1 MEFKNW
7 MKGFGTYL
15 FAEILCLFLA
25 LTLSAVGGGLFRLIS
40 CICTIAVL
48 ICLCVNYAYN
58 RAVADRKSKVPDTM
72 ARRFFLSLSVGLPFF
87 LLGILLLLAK
97 AGVLPA
103 GFYRWYKLLDAPFLQ
118 LCNLLC
124 KEITAAAL
132 SWTKAAVLGLGKSG
146 AVCGCVG
153 DLYPGAKRR
162 CAGGTAIP
170 KEIRSIGENDEVLE
184 TGSRCYGSNNTV
196 YGDSCVF
203 SGAADNAAVSAGG
216 GCGCRQQ
223 HHHCRCIYNFAV
235 LCRAHRRQS
244 DFLGRTAAQ
253 LNLFSTYS
261 ARTAH
266 RLYQIFCVQEE

>member
-25 LTLSAVGGGLFRLIS
+25 LTLSTVGGGLFRLIS

-132 SWTKAAVLGLGKSG
+132 SWTKAAVLALVNLVPFA
-146 AVCGCVG
+146 AVWVTYTLVRKGV
-153 DLYPGAKRR
+153 
-162 CAGGTAIP
+162 
-170 KEIRSIGENDEVLE
+170 VLE
-184 TGSRCYGSNNTV
+184 ELQYRKK
-196 YGDSCVF
+196 
-203 SGAADNAAVSAGG
+203 
-216 GCGCRQQ
+216 
-223 HHHCRCIYNFAV
+223 
-235 LCRAHRRQS
+235 
-244 DFLGRTAAQ
+244 
-253 LNLFSTYS
+253 
-261 ARTAH
+261 
-266 RLYQIFCVQEE
+266 